1 MDEFI
6 KNELEG
12 FGESGESDA
21 VKTLNPLDGIKS
33 IEKMISMPRGFDE
46 DVKLT
51 EHVTN
56 TIEKSLKKKETILLL
71 VVDEEIANFVNT
83 DFQLFELYVS
93 QQLAPWSE
101 DTLVDPYSVL
111 QASEAIEEYADNAE
125 DYPDESEFYMK
136 FYGGWKTEN
145 GDIVSQ
151 INENAIFETYDI
163 QNINNNICNTF
174 NDVLEMIVNE
184 TINFRYILHEGK
196 LCDKNNT
203 NTIFELPACNPS
215 NYFVVIKC
223 FD

>member
-12 FGESGESDA
+12 FGESDN

-33 IEKMISMPRGFDE
+33 IEKMISMSKGLDE

-56 TIEKSLKKKETILLL
+56 TIEKSLKKKETILLM
-71 VVDEEIANFVNT
+71 VVDEEIANFANT
-83 DFQLFELYVS
+83 DFKLFESYVS
-93 QQLAPWSE
+93 QQLVTWSE
-101 DTLVDPYSVL
+101 DTLVDPYIVL
-111 QASEAIEEYADNAE
+111 QASEAIEEYADNVE

-136 FYGGWKTEN
+136 FYGGWKTES

>member
-12 FGESGESDA
+12 FGESETPEMGA
-21 VKTLNPLDGIKS
+21 IKS
-33 IEKMISMPRGFDE
+33 IGKMIDMPKGLDE
-46 DVKLT
+46 DVHLT
-51 EHVTN
+51 EHVTD
-56 TIEKSLKKKETILLL
+56 TVVSSLKKKETILLL
-71 VVDEEIANFVNT
+71 VVDEDIAMLVDT
-83 DFQLFELYVS
+83 DFQLFEMCVS

-101 DTLVDPYSVL
+101 DTLVDPYVVL
-111 QASEAIEEYADNAE
+111 SASEAVEEYAENAE

-136 FYGGWKTEN
+136 FYGGWKTES

-151 INENAIFETYDI
+151 INEDAFFETYDI
-163 QNINNNICNTF
+163 LNINNSICNTF
-174 NDVLEMIVNE
+174 NDVLEMVVNE

-196 LCDKNNT
+196 LCDKNKSNS
-203 NTIFELPACNPS
+203 IFELPNCDPN